1 MLRLTTFGSGV
12 RAALTDL
19 PNQARSPSA
28 MLAFSSFARA
38 GSYLMPVPFLYHLGS
53 EAAAFWLLAMTLVGL
68 QNLLFLGAPQ
78 IFVRMLAVA
87 ENAPGPGSAAEP
99 QLTVGDLSKLMRVVF
114 GGAAVVVTVAMLT
127 LGTWSVVA
135 VAERI
140 ASLGD
145 VWGAWAVIAFSSP
158 LRIII
163 LSRLTFL
170 NGLGEIARPRMNDG
184 LSWIT
189 SGLLSSLAIIA
200 TGSLLLMAVASQLP
214 IVVSA
219 ILLKR
224 MADAKGWK
232 TFLYA
237 PASTS
242 LSKVAGRVWPA
253 AWRAGLGSLLS
264 TGARQGAG
272 IVLAQFV
279 GPAQTAGYLLAL
291 NGISVMMMLSAAP
304 LQSAL
309 HVMAGQYARG
319 ETGAHIR
326 QAEAAR
332 SLSLWIAAV
341 LAGGVAFAIPLLP
354 MIGWKHAFVDM
365 RTWGLLAIGLMIQRY
380 GAAHLQHYTITNHV
394 TWHWLD
400 GLTGVFNILFCVAF
414 IPLAGTKGAALANLL
429 SLLPLYA
436 WLPTRLAVRQFGIP
450 WPRADVYS
458 AFLPIAAFLGL
469 LSIATALMWGT
480 TS

>member
-1 MLRLTTFGSGV
+1 MTDARTVYPGGAPFRKLTKIT
-12 RAALTDL
+12 
-19 PNQARSPSA
+19 NSPPA

-38 GSYLMPVPFLYHLGS
+38 GSYLLPVPALYHVGS
-53 EAAAFWLLAMTLVGL
+53 TTAAFWLLATTLIGM

-78 IFVRMLAVA
+78 ILVRMLAVA
-87 ENAPGPGSAAEP
+87 ESAHGHGHVAE
-99 QLTVGDLSKLMRVVF
+99 QQVSVGDLARLMRIVF
-114 GGAAVVVTVAMLT
+114 GGAAIVVTVAMLT
-127 LGTWSVVA
+127 LGTWSVMTVA
-135 VAERI
+135 RRLPD
-140 ASLGD
+140 ASD
-145 VWGAWAVIAFSSP
+145 VWGAWLVIALSSP

-184 LSWIT
+184 LSWVI
-189 SGLLSSLAIIA
+189 SGLLSTLAILA
-200 TGSLLLMAVASQLP
+200 TGSLLIMALASQLP
-214 IVVSA
+214 IAISA
-219 ILLKR
+219 ILLAR
-224 MADAKGWK
+224 MADAKGWR
-232 TFLYA
+232 TFLHT
-237 PASTS
+237 PARTPIGQI
-242 LSKVAGRVWPA
+242 AGRVWPP

-279 GPAQTAGYLLAL
+279 SPAQTAGYLLAL

-309 HVMAGQYARG
+309 HTMAGHYARG
-319 ETGAHIR
+319 ETAAHNR

-332 SLSLWIAAV
+332 ARSLWV
-341 LAGGVAFAIPLLP
+341 TTMLAGGVAFAIPLLP
-354 MIGWKHAFVDM
+354 IIGWRHAFVDVP
-365 RTWGLLAIGLMIQRY
+365 TWALLAAGLMVQRY

-400 GLTGVFNILFCVAF
+400 GLTGVFNILFCVAL

-436 WLPTRLAVRQFGIP
+436 WLPTRMAVRRFDIP
-450 WPRADVYS
+450 WPKADIRS
-458 AFLPIAAFLGL
+458 AVLPAVALGL
-469 LSIATALMWGT
+469 ILAMSLALGGALAR
-480 TS
+480 